1 MLCNTLAQLSTSL
14 EFRLLFAGIEL
25 QFKSGLFRYL
35 SDIYKL
41 LYELNLFIS
50 HFRCV
55 VLI

>member
-41 LYELNLFIS
+41 LYELNLS
-50 HFRCV
+50 LY
-55 VLI
+55 LIFVAWC